1 MADLAVTASQIAL
14 GADAGQEHGLSGEAI
29 AQGDWLYSKAADSR
43 LYKADND
50 AAAAEAAACVGQAV
64 SAAAAAGQPVTYVA
78 RGTVV
83 QGAAAAP
90 VRGTVYV
97 LSSTAGKACPA
108 ADLGSG
114 DRVTVLGVGDA
125 ANGIKLQI
133 HRSGITV

>member
-1 MADLAVTASQIAL
+1 MADLAVTASQL
-14 GADAGQEHGLSGEAI
+14 LPGADAGIESGVSGEAI
-29 AQGDWLYSKAADSR
+29 AQGDWLYLKASDSR
-43 LYKADND
+43 LWKADND
-50 AAAAEAAACVGQAV
+50 AAAAEAAECVGQALT
-64 SAAAAAGQPVTYVA
+64 AAAAAGQPVRYAA

-83 QGAAAAP
+83 QGAGAAP

-125 ANGIKLQI
+125 SNGIKLQI